1 MRRVTVIPFKGRNVK
16 GQVTRPL
23 NAVTE
28 NQPYLKSPLAGG
40 GACCSPHSLLI
51 TCIIQYYFAP
61 VSPVRDAHSH
71 IKQIRTV
78 TRTRLHKRA
87 RKRDTARKAFPLA
100 RQKAR
105 QRRWDVAH
113 SYSGERRCSRGAAR
127 PDNASL

>member
-61 VSPVRDAHSH
+61 VSPKSGML
-71 IKQIRTV
+71 IV
-78 TRTRLHKRA
+78 TLN
-87 RKRDTARKAFPLA
+87 
-100 RQKAR
+100 
-105 QRRWDVAH
+105 
-113 SYSGERRCSRGAAR
+113 R
-127 PDNASL
+127 PKFEP